1 MSWIKLNMK
10 FPGTCIVCNEKIN
23 VNEPGLWQKGVG
35 VKHEK
40 CAEEVKELKCI
51 VCSGPAGCSTCEFRD
66 DCDLEIVSQLCI
78 CNKCSDKKDTFSL
91 YRESAKKKF
100 SLLNL
105 KI

>member
-40 CAEEVKELKCI
+40 CAEVKELKCI
-51 VCSGPAGCSTCEFRD
+51 VCGGPAGCATCEFRD
-66 DCDLEIVSQLCI
+66 DCDLEVVSQLCI
-78 CNKCSDKKDTFSL
+78 CNKCGEKKDTFYL
-91 YRESAKKKF
+91 YQESVKKKF
-100 SLLNL
+100 PLLNL

>member
-1 MSWIKLNMK
+1 MSWLKITMK

-23 VNEPGLWQKGVG
+23 ANEIGLWSKGLG

-40 CAEEVKELKCI
+40 CAEVKELRCI
-51 VCSGPAGCSTCEFRD
+51 VCGGPAGCSSCEFRN

-78 CNKCSDKKDTFSL
+78 CSKCSEKNDPFTL
-91 YRESAKKKF
+91 YRNSVKKKF
-100 SLLNL
+100 PLLNL